1 MDDSS
6 FDNLIRKKMEN
17 YESSVFNPDT
27 FSQLQTRLAEGLT
40 VPWYIKYRTVSLVAA
55 TLLLFTL
62 YNIYWVSPKLNL
74 NEKEQTVVLH
84 QSSKVID
91 SLNSIIKELT
101 NKTPAKIYI
110 IDPAN
115 NLTREKKESNGDA
128 FTPRFK
134 FDGTT
139 QNSNLKLF
147 LGSEVDLPREVFNKL
162 KEWNMI
168 ALDGDEAWLVISYKK
183 PEDYLVHNKG
193 FDPGLVGVQKPIS
206 PVEITIKLEPS
217 SVHSKSNHEIS
228 GKMRNSIEKH
238 YFSGI
243 GINLAPH
250 VDLLS
255 GNFTI
260 GSGSLFPRIGLV
272 ADWVMSPH
280 FSIETGA
287 DYATPKFTV
296 NNNFQRLTL
305 PNVDN
310 QIGSLQSADLGV
322 RTVSLPVNFKFR
334 RWLTAKN
341 QLVYRIGYTPYFAF
355 RHQYVYHYS
364 LPNQT
369 PESDLT
375 ISTMEQIDEKI
386 FYGSTLT
393 ASVGITRELRDNK
406 KLEASLFFENSLGTM
421 GAEKVGIKL
430 FGIKAAYWFK
440 VK

>member
-6 FDNLIRKKMEN
+6 FDNLIKKKMEN

-27 FSQLQTRLAEGLT
+27 FSQLQTRLAAGLT

-55 TLLLFTL
+55 TLILFTL
-62 YNIYWVSPKLNL
+62 FNIYWVSPKLNL

-84 QSSKVID
+84 QSTKVID
-91 SLNSIIKELT
+91 SLNSIIRELG
-101 NKTPAKIYI
+101 KTPGKIYI
-110 IDPAN
+110 IDPEN
-115 NLTREKKESNGDA
+115 INSVEKRESMGGSI
-128 FTPRFK
+128 THK
-134 FDGTT
+134 FQFDDTT

-162 KEWNMI
+162 KKWNMI
-168 ALDGDEAWLVISYKK
+168 ALDGDEAWLVISYKE
-183 PEDYLVHNKG
+183 PEDYRVNKRVD
-193 FDPGLVGVQKPIS
+193 DPALLRLQKPIS

-310 QIGSLQSADLGV
+310 QIGSLQSAELGV

-341 QLVYRIGYTPYFAF
+341 QLVYRIGYTPYFSF
-355 RHQYVYHYS
+355 RHQYIYHYS

-375 ISTMEQIDEKI
+375 ITTMEQIDEKI

-393 ASVGITRELRDNK
+393 ASVGITRALRDNK
-406 KLEASLFFENSLGTM
+406 KLEASLFFERSLGNM

-430 FGIKAAYWFK
+430 FGIRAAYWFK